1 MYTFKPRVE
10 QSAKKLQQW
19 ITKVNL
25 VSTSMPEGY
34 DQGASDAAPELDEE
48 GNPVPKKQVV

>member
-25 VSTSMPEGY
+25 VSTSLPEGY

-48 GNPVPKKQVV
+48 GNPVPKKRVV